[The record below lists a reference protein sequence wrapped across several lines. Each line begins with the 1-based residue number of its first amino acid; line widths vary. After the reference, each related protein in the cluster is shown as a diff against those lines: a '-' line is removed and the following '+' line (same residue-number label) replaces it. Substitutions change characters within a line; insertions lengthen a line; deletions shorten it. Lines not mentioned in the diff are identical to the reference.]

1 MNQVDESER
10 ISKVSE
16 VLLGLAQRRPS
27 YNSLDKDLSTVHRSI
42 VEDKDR
48 GMCRGVQYSK
58 VCSNE
63 LCLNVDHANLRLL
76 CPFYPSNACS
86 LESNAIFT
94 GMPRQ
99 KLNVS
104 KTINYLQ
111 PIVLSH

>member
-1 MNQVDESER
+1 MLPIDSEDGNLDQRVVKELLNQVDESER
-10 ISKVSE
+10 VWKVSE

-63 LCLNVDHANLRLL
+63 L
-76 CPFYPSNACS
+76 
-86 LESNAIFT
+86 
-94 GMPRQ
+94 
-99 KLNVS
+99 
-104 KTINYLQ
+104 
-111 PIVLSH
+111 